1 MAIPKYNKDENES
14 LNTKLFYKDLPPF
27 FKGLIDIIKKES
39 LVSTNMKSI
48 GSSMYDD
55 LPPVFKWSVK
65 MFERMYT
72 GSNTKKPE
80 EYIPSDDS
88 TTKNEEVSSN
98 KKNTDIN
105 EDQKHISNNLYKL
118 IMDNITNPET
128 GELDT
133 KKYEDFISG
142 FKSEFNA
149 GMTDFLSTATEVE
162 KEQLKEYI
170 QTGIFEKEFEKY
182 FTSTF
187 NSPNKF
193 LDVTSNNE
201 DNKKSF
207 YEFESEQTYQRE
219 TLKKQDELNE
229 TVDKIYKLLSGKS
242 TNTSVGQNR
251 EDGGFFSNIFGGLNT
266 IIGGAVGGL
275 LTKILGSR
283 SNKPSLP
290 TNTKGGSFGKIVE
303 KLGFKKNPVNPTVSN
318 TTIKNTA
325 KTLMG
330 NGQDVVEKQI
340 QKSAKQ
346 NAFKNF
352 ARQGLSKIGNAL
364 SSGSEFLTNAGS
376 KVGNLFSTGVKTGG
390 QMAANGLRTVGQTI
404 VANPLTTATVGSV
417 VAAGLA
423 TKYANEEAAK
433 TKEGQMLLDYGD
445 GTLETGD
452 NFDFED
458 AGFEYINIKDSGLDA
473 FGKIKDES
481 KYFEN
486 LKSKEKEAW
495 EDINY
500 DSVGFKEV
508 ASDVSNKELAWEVW
522 HREKFD
528 DKYKNTLK
536 DGKDLSSLKKEF
548 SNAYEKASKLDTYG
562 LYLNRDKLA
571 EKTMNGGDI
580 AIISANQS
588 MKRSSQEVI
597 DSDGNSKFI
606 YNDTIK
612 SDSKQS
618 TAELS
623 QTEDGKFVLS
633 LSGSNLTR
641 EMINA
646 NDGSITQS
654 TPIDFR
660 EFNNDGNF
668 SELRSYEETAEVVGE
683 DGEVQKMK
691 VYLDNVKDSHTFSSI
706 SELKDVAPVTNKKI
720 ITQEDGFHQNVMSSF
735 LSDIGNYDSQVALDA
750 YAPYKAQIEGAYLQ
764 KDESVKNTLI
774 GKIKN
779 NFLKDLSNNSQK
791 FSETKTPLIEVPKV
805 SNTEELTKQSTNPL
819 KNNVYTASSTR
830 GTNQQSQQQAPT
842 IINNNNY
849 NTTNNVSSQQKQQTN
864 PQLLMN
870 PMSPMAWHGSGWG
883 GMR

>member
-1 MAIPKYNKDENES
+1 M
-14 LNTKLFYKDLPPF
+14 
-27 FKGLIDIIKKES
+27 
-39 LVSTNMKSI
+39 
-48 GSSMYDD
+48 
-55 LPPVFKWSVK
+55 
-65 MFERMYT
+65 
-72 GSNTKKPE
+72 
-80 EYIPSDDS
+80 
-88 TTKNEEVSSN
+88 
-98 KKNTDIN
+98 
-105 EDQKHISNNLYKL
+105 
-118 IMDNITNPET
+118 
-128 GELDT
+128 
-133 KKYEDFISG
+133 
-142 FKSEFNA
+142 
-149 GMTDFLSTATEVE
+149 
-162 KEQLKEYI
+162 
-170 QTGIFEKEFEKY
+170 
-182 FTSTF
+182 
-187 NSPNKF
+187 
-193 LDVTSNNE
+193 
-201 DNKKSF
+201 
-207 YEFESEQTYQRE
+207 
-219 TLKKQDELNE
+219 
-229 TVDKIYKLLSGKS
+229 
-242 TNTSVGQNR
+242 
-251 EDGGFFSNIFGGLNT
+251 
-266 IIGGAVGGL
+266 
-275 LTKILGSR
+275 
-283 SNKPSLP
+283 
-290 TNTKGGSFGKIVE
+290 KGGSFGKLAE
-303 KLGFKKNPVNPTVSN
+303 KLGFKKNPVNPNVSN
-318 TTIKNTA
+318 TTIKDTA
-325 KTLMG
+325 KTLID

-390 QMAANGLRTVGQTI
+390 QMVANGLRTAGQTI

-458 AGFEYINIKDSGLDA
+458 AGFEYVNIEDSGLDA

-481 KYFEN
+481 KYLEN

-571 EKTMNGGDI
+571 EKTMNGGNL

-654 TPIDFR
+654 TPIDFI
-660 EFNNDGNF
+660 ESNKDGNF

-691 VYLDNVKDSHTFSSI
+691 VYLDNVKNSHTFSSI

-764 KDESVKNTLI
+764 KDESVRNTLI
-774 GKIKN
+774 GKIKK

-830 GTNQQSQQQAPT
+830 GTNQQPQQQAPT